1 MGLYINRGTG
11 KVSEIKDSIFDKL
24 AGQGLMISY
33 ETYIDIPKHIEAVE
47 QAVEEAIEN
56 TTTEICT
63 EEVGLDIEKTNET
76 FTKSKKNKS

>member
-33 ETYIDIPKHIEAVE
+33 EVYVDVPKHIEAVE
-47 QAVEEAIEN
+47 KAVEQAIEEN
-56 TTTEICT
+56 TTT

>member
-33 ETYIDIPKHIEAVE
+33 EVYVDIPKHIEAVE
-47 QAVEEAIEN
+47 QAIEEAIQEN
-56 TTTEICT
+56 TTT

>member
-11 KVSEIKDSIFDKL
+11 KISEIKDSIFDKL

-33 ETYIDIPKHIEAVE
+33 EVYIDIPKHIETVE
-47 QAVEEAIEN
+47 QAVEQAIEEN
-56 TTTEICT
+56 TTT

>member
-1 MGLYINRGTG
+1 MGLYINRATG

-33 ETYIDIPKHIEAVE
+33 EVYVDIPKHIEAVE
-47 QAVEEAIEN
+47 KAVEQAIEEN
-56 TTTEICT
+56 TTT

>member
-47 QAVEEAIEN
+47 QAVDEAIEN
-56 TTTEICT
+56 TTTAQ
-63 EEVGLDIEKTNET
+63 EVGLDIEKTNET

>member
-33 ETYIDIPKHIEAVE
+33 EVYVDIPKHIETVE
-47 QAVEEAIEN
+47 QAVEEAIQE
-56 TTTEICT
+56 
-63 EEVGLDIEKTNET
+63 EEVQTKDIEKTNET

>member
-33 ETYIDIPKHIEAVE
+33 EVYVDIPKHIEAVE
-47 QAVEEAIEN
+47 QAVEEAIQEN
-56 TTTEICT
+56 TTT

>member
-33 ETYIDIPKHIEAVE
+33 EVYVDVPKHIETVEKAVE
-47 QAVEEAIEN
+47 QAIEEN
-56 TTTEICT
+56 TTT

>member
-33 ETYIDIPKHIEAVE
+33 EVYVDIPKHIETVE
-47 QAVEEAIEN
+47 QAIEEAIQEN
-56 TTTEICT
+56 TTT

>member
-56 TTTEICT
+56 TTTEK
-63 EEVGLDIEKTNET
+63 VGLDIEKTNET

>member
-11 KVSEIKDSIFDKL
+11 KISEIKDSIFDKL

>member
-11 KVSEIKDSIFDKL
+11 KISEIKDSIFDKL

-33 ETYIDIPKHIEAVE
+33 EVYIDIPKHIEAVE
-47 QAVEEAIEN
+47 QAVEQAIEEN
-56 TTTEICT
+56 TTT

>member
-11 KVSEIKDSIFDKL
+11 KISEIKDSIFDKL

-33 ETYIDIPKHIEAVE
+33 EVYVDIPKHIETVE
-47 QAVEEAIEN
+47 QAVEEAIQEN
-56 TTTEICT
+56 TTT

>member
-33 ETYIDIPKHIEAVE
+33 EVYVDIPKHIETVE
-47 QAVEEAIEN
+47 QAVEEAIQEN
-56 TTTEICT
+56 TTTAQ
-63 EEVGLDIEKTNET
+63 EVGLDIEKTNET

>member
-11 KVSEIKDSIFDKL
+11 KISEIKDSIFDKL

-33 ETYIDIPKHIEAVE
+33 EVYIDIPKHIEAVE
-47 QAVEEAIEN
+47 QAIEEN
-56 TTTEICT
+56 TTT

>member
-1 MGLYINRGTG
+1 MGLYINRATG

-33 ETYIDIPKHIEAVE
+33 EVYVDVPKHIEAVE
-47 QAVEEAIEN
+47 KAVEQAIEEN
-56 TTTEICT
+56 TTT

>member
-11 KVSEIKDSIFDKL
+11 KISEIKDSIFDKL

-33 ETYIDIPKHIEAVE
+33 EVYVDIPKHIEAVE
-47 QAVEEAIEN
+47 KAVEQAIEEN
-56 TTTEICT
+56 TTT

>member
-33 ETYIDIPKHIEAVE
+33 EVYVDIPKHIETVE
-47 QAVEEAIEN
+47 QAIEEAIQEN
-56 TTTEICT
+56 TTT

-76 FTKSKKNKS
+76 FTKSKKNKA

>member
-1 MGLYINRGTG
+1 MGLYINRATG

-33 ETYIDIPKHIEAVE
+33 EVYVDIPKHIETVE
-47 QAVEEAIEN
+47 QAVEEAIQEN
-56 TTTEICT
+56 TTT

>member
-33 ETYIDIPKHIEAVE
+33 EVYVDIPKHIETVEKAVE
-47 QAVEEAIEN
+47 QAIEEN
-56 TTTEICT
+56 TTT

>member
-1 MGLYINRGTG
+1 MGLYINRATG

-33 ETYIDIPKHIEAVE
+33 EVYVDIPKHIEAVE
-47 QAVEEAIEN
+47 KAVEQAIEENN
-56 TTTEICT
+56 TTAQ
-63 EEVGLDIEKTNET
+63 VGLDIEKTNET

>member
-1 MGLYINRGTG
+1 MGLYINRATG

-33 ETYIDIPKHIEAVE
+33 EVYVDIPKHIETVEKAVE
-47 QAVEEAIEN
+47 QAIEEN
-56 TTTEICT
+56 TTT

>member
-1 MGLYINRGTG
+1 MLYINRGTG
-11 KVSEIKDSIFDKL
+11 KVSEIKDSIFDIL

-33 ETYIDIPKHIEAVE
+33 EVYVDIPKHIETVE
-47 QAVEEAIEN
+47 QAVKEAIQEN
-56 TTTEICT
+56 TTT

>member
-11 KVSEIKDSIFDKL
+11 KISEIKDSIFDKL

-33 ETYIDIPKHIEAVE
+33 EVYVDIPKHIETVE
-47 QAVEEAIEN
+47 QAIEEAIQEN
-56 TTTEICT
+56 TTT

>member
-1 MGLYINRGTG
+1 MGLYINRATG

-33 ETYIDIPKHIEAVE
+33 EVYVDIPKHIETVE
-47 QAVEEAIEN
+47 QAIEEAIQEN
-56 TTTEICT
+56 TTT